1 MSNSISAQN
10 SHSMRNTTVQPSQLN
25 GGNLSQMFDL
35 QAMRVVKGR
44 VSLNNNPLSLM
55 TPLPTPPLQPP
66 LPPSPPQLFPFVTT
80 TGYPNIVGVGNF
92 ILHDTQVDSVSSQES
107 FSSTVNYILTI
118 PLPQIGNNVT
128 GYTGPRTIINISE
141 FYFSQ
146 TLISNYSGYSNYIL
160 FYGLY
165 LSEGN
170 IGGSPYNVGDSLQVV
185 ISTSNISFQLIN
197 STGSIY
203 YTVVSTKGFLTTPVP
218 VTISTSN
225 VSSLGY
231 SYIFNNVTM
240 FNNTP
245 PIPPPVPPIPSPS
258 PQQFYTVINKYDEY
272 PLTLGPSDFIIAYGI
287 INGNKSSESNSEAL
301 ALTPVSTISSIGLGN
316 SPTIQFTINPV
327 PPIWNY
333 ETQLWVPQ
341 NPTGSTVQTVTPV
354 FVTGTIGGVGQ
365 YVNSGYGNLSP
376 VITNS
381 CGLTSWV
388 QMCQGN
394 NPFTIE
400 GPATTAGDINITL
413 IILN

>member
-10 SHSMRNTTVQPSQLN
+10 SQSMRNTTVQPSQLN

-44 VSLNNNPLSLM
+44 VTLNNNPLSLM
-55 TPLPTPPLQPP
+55 TPLPTPPL
-66 LPPSPPQLFPFVTT
+66 PPSPAQLIPFVLTA
-80 TGYPNIVGVGNF
+80 GYPNIVRVGNF
-92 ILHDTQVDSVSSQES
+92 ILHDTQPDSVSSQES
-107 FSSTVNYILTI
+107 FSNTVNYILSI
-118 PLPQIGNNVT
+118 PLPQIGNNIS
-128 GYTGPRTIINISE
+128 GYTGPRTVINITE

-160 FYGLY
+160 FNGLY
-165 LSEGN
+165 ISDGN

-185 ISTSNISFQLIN
+185 ITASNISFQLIN

-203 YTVVSTKGFLTTPVP
+203 YTVVSIKGFLTDPVP

-225 VSSLGY
+225 VSSLGC
-231 SYIFNNVTM
+231 SYIFNNVSM
-240 FNNTP
+240 FNNT
-245 PIPPPVPPIPSPS
+245 PPVPPIPSPS

-272 PLTLGPSDFIIAYGI
+272 PLTLGPSDFIIGYGI
-287 INGNKSSESNSEAL
+287 INGNRSSESNSYPSP
-301 ALTPVSTISSIGLGN
+301 LTPVSTNSYIGVGN
-316 SPTIQFTINPV
+316 SPSIQFTINPV

-341 NPTGSTVQTVTPV
+341 NPTGSTVQTITPV
-354 FVTGTIGGVGQ
+354 FVTGPIGGVGQ

-376 VITNS
+376 IITNS

-400 GPATTAGDINITL
+400 GTATTAGDINITL